1 MKILLNDYPGHPFPF
16 ELSQYLS
23 NKFNVIHTY
32 ANYFQSPKSNFDV
45 KKKNKKIKTIPIK
58 INKKFRKD
66 NFFSRRSM
74 DIDYGKKIIDLI
86 KKNSPDVVIC
96 AQIPI
101 DPLCRII
108 DFCKKCKIKTIF
120 WMQDIYSVAI
130 GRILNKKIPL
140 LGWII
145 GKYYFYL
152 EKQCENNSDKIV
164 VISPDFK
171 KFIDKKNLNKTKVV
185 ENWSPIIKPSQ
196 KKIKYFKKKYNPENK
211 FCFMYSGTLGYK
223 HNPNLFIKLAEQFP
237 NSIILI
243 SSKGKFANK
252 IKKISKKK
260 FKNIKVIDWIKYENL
275 SSFLSI
281 SNALIV
287 TLEEDASIF
296 SVPSKIYT
304 YLTTGKPILGS
315 MPTENLGSKIIY
327 KTKAGY
333 VSKPDDIE
341 SFINNAKKIIKNKKI
356 RKFFSN
362 NSKKYKNLRT
372 ASINNMIKIINEKN
386 TYNKQK

>member
-243 SSKGKFANK
+243 SSKGKFADK

-304 YLTTGKPILGS
+304 YLTIGKPILGS

-341 SFINNAKKIIKNKKI
+341 SFINNAKKIKKSKKI
-356 RKFFSN
+356 RKYFSN
-362 NSKKYKNLRT
+362 NSKKYKNLRSV
-372 ASINNMIKIINEKN
+372 SINNMIKIISERK
-386 TYNKQK
+386 